1 MKTSERFPWLSSAIT
16 ALVLLTFVGRDQ
28 AASAADFA
36 INGQRFTVPDG
47 FVVELAAGTN
57 LVQRPVSAS
66 FAADGRLYVTDSSG
80 SNDKPDQQLK
90 NPTHRILCLEDTNG
104 DGRFDT
110 VKVFADKV
118 MFPQGCLWYEGS
130 VYVAAPPSIWKFT
143 DTDGDGVADKRE
155 EWFKGGT
162 LTGCANDIH
171 GPFLGPDGYLYW
183 TKGAF
188 SEQTHTLGNG
198 RVLKDRA
205 AHIYRAKPDGS
216 DLDVIMTGG
225 MDNPVE
231 VAFTREGEAI
241 FTSTFIDFSQP
252 GYRDG
257 IGHAIYGGVFGK
269 ANDAL
274 EDGRVKRTG
283 PDLMQPFIQMGAA
296 APSGLCRSYR
306 ASFGVRLWDVFFS
319 TSFNLHKVSQHVLRT
334 NGATY
339 ISTDRDVLVSD
350 SQDFHPTDVLEDVD
364 GSLIVV
370 DTGGWYKLCCPSSQ
384 LTKPDVL
391 GGIYRLRHS
400 GTRNLSAGDRRNG
413 YWSMAMPPSL
423 PPKDAFYAGKWARH
437 GDEKAEDWILTRLQ
451 GILTNGNEWFPK
463 TDVVRVAAEGLGRVG
478 YRPAVPTLL
487 QAISAFRDD
496 ELLIRC
502 LTRALLDIGASLE
515 TREGLMSSSTATQR
529 AALIALDQMDGSDL
543 KAAEVVPF
551 LSANDERLRTA
562 ASWVLSH
569 HPEWGEDLAGWFR
582 EQLGAPV
589 SDPARLAS
597 LYSQFSILTRAE
609 SGQQLLADVVSN
621 RGFKSEARVAALNA
635 MADARLKQAPAS
647 WKAAVLQGLGS
658 LTSEAIAAGR
668 TGSETG
674 APIQLAAIRA
684 ARSVNG
690 GTEMTTALNGLAD
703 DPRQPVDL
711 RLEALS
717 ALPVGSAL
725 SGMGF
730 DFVCAR
736 FASTNAPMARS
747 FAVSILSRAKLTV
760 SQLSALTDTL
770 KSAGPLELTRLL
782 AVFAVGGDD
791 ALGQKLLAALKESK
805 SARSLNPGQIRPQL
819 AKFPETTRKESEEFL
834 ASLNADAGKQ
844 AARLDSLLAELKSLP
859 GDIRRG
865 QAVFNSS
872 KAACVACHKLGYL
885 GGNVG
890 PDLTS
895 LGAARTERDLLESI
909 VYPSASFVRSYEPMT
924 VATKS
929 GEELSGVLKKDA
941 PDEVVLATGPG
952 VEIRLAR
959 NDIIEM
965 RPGTVS
971 VMPQGL
977 DEQLSRQELSDLV
990 TFLKNT
996 KWGPQ

>member
-16 ALVLLTFVGRDQ
+16 ALVLLTFVGHDQ
-28 AASAADFA
+28 VASAADFA

-57 LVQRPVSAS
+57 VVQRPVSAS

-80 SNDKPDQQLK
+80 SNEKPDQQLK

-231 VAFTREGEAI
+231 VAFTREGEAV

-283 PDLMQPFIQMGAA
+283 SELMHPFLQFGAG
-296 APSGLCRSYR
+296 APSGLCRYDSAAFGRDYQNNFF
-306 ASFGVRLWDVFFS
+306 ASL
-319 TSFNLHKVSQHVLRT
+319 FNLHKITRHILRFS
-334 NGATY
+334 GATY
-339 ISTDRDVLVSD
+339 ASTDSDFLVSD
-350 SQDFHPTDVLEDVD
+350 SQDFHPTDVLPDAD
-364 GSLIVV
+364 GSLLVV

-384 LTKPDVL
+384 LSKPDVL
-391 GGIYRLRHS
+391 GAIYRVKRRDAPS
-400 GTRNLSAGDRRNG
+400 FATGERRAASAGIAQAPA
-413 YWSMAMPPSL
+413 MADFTLPATLKRAVWKNDPSN
-423 PPKDAFYAGKWARH
+423 ARWFREMIDKH
-437 GDEKAEDWILTRLQ
+437 ARSASTNAEAAHIVLA
-451 GILTNGNEWFPK
+451 
-463 TDVVRVAAEGLGRVG
+463 AAEGLGRLRDVESVRILG
-478 YRPAVPTLL
+478 EAIGLGFDLGVEPA
-487 QAISAFRDD
+487 
-496 ELLIRC
+496 LIR
-502 LTRALLDIGASLE
+502 ALVDIGSPAP
-515 TREGLMSSSTATQR
+515 TREILKSFPLPVKR
-529 AALIALDQMDGSDL
+529 AALIALDQMDGGDL
-543 KAAEVVPF
+543 KAKEVVPF
-551 LSANDERLRTA
+551 LSANEERLRTA
-562 ASWVLSH
+562 ASWVWSH
-569 HPEWGEDLAGWFR
+569 HPEWGEELAGWFR
-582 EQLGAPV
+582 EEFEAPV

-597 LYSQFSILTRAE
+597 LYAQFSILTRAE
-609 SGQQLLADVVSN
+609 SGQQLLADVVLKP
-621 RGFKSEARVAALNA
+621 GFKLETRVAALNA

-647 WKAAVLQGLGS
+647 WKEAVLQSLGS
-658 LTSEAIAAGR
+658 PTSGAA
-668 TGSETG
+668 TG

-690 GTEMTTALNGLAD
+690 GAEVTTALNGLAD
-703 DPRQPVDL
+703 DPRQPVNL

-717 ALPVGSAL
+717 ALPAGSAL
-725 SGMGF
+725 SATGF
-730 DFVCAR
+730 EFVCTQLP
-736 FASTNAPMARS
+736 STNAPMARS
-747 FAVSILSRAKLTV
+747 SAVSILSRSKLTV
-760 SQLSALTDTL
+760 SQLSGLTDTL

-819 AKFPETTRKESEEFL
+819 SKFPDSTRKDAEVFL
-834 ASLNADAGKQ
+834 ASLNADADKQ
-844 AARLDSLLAELKSLP
+844 AARLDSLLAELKSFP

-865 QAVFNSS
+865 QAVFNSP

>member
-1 MKTSERFPWLSSAIT
+1 MNIVGQRRWLFSVLA
-16 ALVLLTFVGRDQ
+16 ALLIAQ
-28 AASAADFA
+28 SASAADFMV
-36 INGQRFTVPDG
+36 NGQRFTVPEG

-57 LVQRPVSAS
+57 LVQRPVSAG

-104 DGRFDT
+104 DGKFDT

-171 GPFLGPDGYLYW
+171 GPYLGPDGYLYW

-205 AHIYRAKPDGS
+205 AHIYRARPDGS

-231 VAFTREGEAI
+231 VAFTQEGEAI

-283 PDLMQPFIQMGAA
+283 PDLMHPFVQFGAG
-296 APSGLCRSYR
+296 APSGLCRYDSTAFGAGYR
-306 ASFGVRLWDVFFS
+306 DNFFASL
-319 TSFNLHKVSQHVLRT
+319 FNLHKITRHILRPS
-334 NGATY
+334 GATY
-339 ISTDRDVLVSD
+339 ASTDSDFLVSD
-350 SQDFHPTDVLEDVD
+350 SQDFHPTDVLQDAD
-364 GSLIVV
+364 GSLLVV

-384 LTKPDVL
+384 LSKPDVL
-391 GGIYRLRHS
+391 GAIYRVKRKDAPRLAASELKTAQVR
-400 GTRNLSAGDRRNG
+400 LSQPP
-413 YWSMAMPPSL
+413 SMADYTL
-423 PPKDAFYAGKWARH
+423 PVTLKRAVWKNDPANAKWFREMVGLHAS
-437 GDEKAEDWILTRLQ
+437 KA
-451 GILTNGNEWFPK
+451 LTNAESAQI
-463 TDVVRVAAEGLGRVG
+463 VRIAAEGLGRLRDRDSVG
-478 YRPAVPTLL
+478 VLL
-487 QAISAFRDD
+487 QPLPVDT
-496 ELLIRC
+496 LIADSMCRT
-502 LTRALLDIGASLE
+502 LIDIGAPVE
-515 TREGLMSSSTATQR
+515 TRSGLKSNSDATKR
-529 AALIALDQMDGSDL
+529 AALIALDQMDGGDL
-543 KAAEVVPF
+543 KAMEVVPF
-551 LSANDERLRTA
+551 LSATDERLRLA
-562 ASWVLSH
+562 AGWVLSRH
-569 HPEWGEDLAGWFR
+569 SEWGEELAGWFR
-582 EQLGAPV
+582 KELGAPN
-589 SDPARLAS
+589 SDSARLEQ
-597 LYSQFSILTRAE
+597 LHNQFSILTHGE
-609 SGQQLLADVVSN
+609 SDQQLLGDAVMKP
-621 RGFKSEARVAALNA
+621 GFKAETKIAALNA
-635 MADARLKQAPAS
+635 MADARLKQTPAS
-647 WKAAVLQGLGS
+647 WKAAVL
-658 LTSEAIAAGR
+658 EALSPSSVAKDASVGR
-668 TGSETG
+668 AGSETG
-674 APIQLAAIRA
+674 APLRMAAIRA
-684 ARSVNG
+684 ARTVNG
-690 GTEMTTALNGLAD
+690 GDEVSAALQKIGEDTQVSAG
-703 DPRQPVDL
+703 L

-717 ALPVGSAL
+717 ALPVGSTL
-725 SGMGF
+725 SAPGF
-730 DFVCAR
+730 DFVCAQL
-736 FASTNAPMARS
+736 APTNAPMARS
-747 FAVSILSRAKLTV
+747 SAVGVLGRVRLNA
-760 SQLSALTDTL
+760 SQLGVLTENL
-770 KSAGPLELTRLL
+770 KTAGPLELTRLL
-782 AVFAVGGDD
+782 SVFAVGGDD
-791 ALGQKLLAALKESK
+791 ALGQKIVASLKGSK
-805 SARSLNPGQIRPQL
+805 SARSLNPGQIRPQF
-819 AKFPETTRKESEEFL
+819 AKYPEATRKNAGEFL
-834 ASLNADAGKQ
+834 ATLNADAGKQ
-844 AARLDSLLAELKSLP
+844 AARLDSLLAELKSFP

-865 QAVFNSS
+865 QAVFNST

-909 VYPSASFVRSYEPMT
+909 VYPSASFVRSFEPMI

-941 PDEVVLATGPG
+941 PDEIVLATGPG
-952 VEIRLAR
+952 SEVRLAR

-977 DEQLSRQELSDLV
+977 DEQLTRQELSDLV